1 MGVESRGRREDGEV
15 TVERLVVEV
24 GHGGQQ
30 PADEGVLLALSPALR
45 CKQQEMSDQI
55 RQCPVTFVQMFL
67 VRIFYTNTG
76 SRHADANQ
84 SAGVPNIKIRLGR

>member
-67 VRIFYTNTG
+67 SVSFIQTQGQDMWMQTNLQVCRT
-76 SRHADANQ
+76 
-84 SAGVPNIKIRLGR
+84 